1 MVTVKLRGSVLPVG
15 LNVGAETPELQWKW
29 DEENI
34 EFIFRVKIV
43 ASNITVECD
52 LDRYEDRYDSELY
65 KRATDLARAC
75 VNLVAFETGF
85 GLIAMIEVIEL
96 PDGTRNA
103 AHRKED
109 IPPEARSAYSLD
121 AARASE
127 FDQIFKLVMQEPPLF
142 IALDDLIRSITEQHT
157 SLANCGRVVD
167 RIRRIIAP
175 FLDGAAAWQEMH
187 KALNISRDYQEWV
200 SKQSTGTRHGDS
212 TFVPSAVSLEA
223 IQRTWAILNRFLEYR
238 KRGSR
243 PLTPP
248 DFPELV

>member
-1 MVTVKLRGSVLPVG
+1 MVTVKLRGRVLPLG
-15 LNVGAETPELQWKW
+15 LNLGAEAPELQWKW
-29 DEENI
+29 VEENI
-34 EFIFRVKIV
+34 EFVFRVKIV
-43 ASNITVECD
+43 DSNITVECD
-52 LDRYEDRYDSELY
+52 LERYDDRYLSELY

-96 PDGTRNA
+96 PDGTLKA
-103 AHRKED
+103 THRKES
-109 IPPEARSAYSLD
+109 IPPEARSAYGLD
-121 AARASE
+121 AARAAE
-127 FDQIFKLVMQEPPLF
+127 FDQVFKLVIQEPPLF
-142 IALDDLIRSITEQHT
+142 MALDDLIRSITEQHT
-157 SLANCGRVVD
+157 SAANCGRVVD

-175 FLDGAAAWQEMH
+175 SLDGAAAWQEMH

-212 TFVPSAVSLEA
+212 TFVPGAISSEA
-223 IQRTWAILNRFLEYR
+223 IHRTWAVLNRFFEYR